1 MSEQSDSTTP
11 PPQQTAA
18 FPQLR
23 PRREYARGE
32 RVVAVALLAVG
43 VATWIYRARFAR
55 FDTDEAQHL
64 HVVWGWA
71 HGMLPYRDFFDNHV
85 PLFHVL
91 CVPFYLLMG
100 DRADLLIWAR
110 MAMLP
115 IFLLCLL
122 CAWMTA
128 RAVFGQRA
136 ALWTAVGVCL
146 WPQFLDCTAQ
156 FRTDDLWRYC
166 FWRRSRR
173 P

>member
-1 MSEQSDSTTP
+1 MPGAS
-11 PPQQTAA
+11 
-18 FPQLR
+18 
-23 PRREYARGE
+23 
-32 RVVAVALLAVG
+32 VVAVALLAVG

-128 RAVFGQRA
+128 RAVFGQRT

-156 FRTDDLWRYC
+156 FRTDDLWRVVSGDGRDGRDRAADGPSLAGDGHLA
-166 FWRRSRR
+166 WRLPSPPRSSR
-173 P
+173 